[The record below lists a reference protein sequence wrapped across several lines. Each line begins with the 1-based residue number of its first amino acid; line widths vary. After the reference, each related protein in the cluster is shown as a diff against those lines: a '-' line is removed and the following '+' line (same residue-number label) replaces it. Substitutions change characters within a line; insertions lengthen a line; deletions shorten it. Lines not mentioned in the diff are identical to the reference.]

1 MDSIF
6 SVFSLDLLR
15 ATVRLATPILLPA
28 LAGMLSDRAGVL
40 NLALEGMM
48 LLGAFLSIVA
58 AFWLKSTY
66 LGVLVGMASGGLLGA
81 FFFFLYKRYKVDLV
95 VLAIALNLFIQEMTV
110 FALRTMFGNV
120 GSWSD
125 PSIKQLPEIAIPLVK
140 DIPLLGP
147 ALSGYNAIVYFSWFA
162 VIAFNV
168 VLFHTRFGRHLRAV
182 GESQSAA
189 EAVGINVTKVKLFA
203 LVIGGS
209 LAALGGAFLSV
220 GHLTEFTRNI
230 SNGRGWIGLSAALFG
245 FDYPVGVFLASMVFG
260 GADALAIKLQAT
272 TQIPSSLVQF
282 FPNLFTIIALVLVAL
297 RIKGGEYF
305 ARIGFRRR
313 MSAELG
319 KGRK

>member
-1 MDSIF
+1 MAALTD
-6 SVFSLDLLR
+6 VFTLDLAR
-15 ATVRLATPILLPA
+15 ATIRLATPILLPA

-48 LLGAFLSIVA
+48 LLGAFLSIVF
-58 AFWLKSTY
+58 AFVLKSTY

-110 FALRTMFGNV
+110 FALRTIFGNV
-120 GSWSD
+120 GSWTD
-125 PSIKQLPEIAIPLVK
+125 PSIRQLPEIALPLIK
-140 DIPLLGP
+140 DVPVLGP
-147 ALSGYNAIVYFSWFA
+147 LLSGYNAIVYFSWVA
-162 VIAFNV
+162 VLVFHF
-168 VLFHTRFGRHLRAV
+168 VLFRTRFGRHLRAV
-182 GESQSAA
+182 GEAQGAA
-189 EAVGINVTKVKLFA
+189 EAVGIDVARVKLFA

-245 FDYPVGVFLASMVFG
+245 FDYPVGVFLASLVFG

-272 TQIPSSLVQF
+272 THIPSSLVQF
-282 FPNLFTIIALVLVAL
+282 FPNLFTILALVLVAL
-297 RIKGGEYF
+297 RIRGGEYF
-305 ARIGFRRR
+305 ARLGFRRR
-313 MSAELG
+313 MGAELE

>member
-1 MDSIF
+1 VDSVF
-6 SVFSLDLLR
+6 DAFSLDLLR

-66 LGVLVGMASGGLLGA
+66 LGVLVGMASGGFLGA

-140 DIPLLGP
+140 DIPVLGP
-147 ALSGYNAIVYFSWFA
+147 VLSGYNAIVYFSWFA
-162 VIAFNV
+162 VLASQV
-168 VLFHTRFGRHLRAV
+168 LLFHTRFGRHLRAV
-182 GESQSAA
+182 GESQAAA
-189 EAVGINVTKVKLFA
+189 EAVGINVTNVKLFA

-245 FDYPVGVFLASMVFG
+245 FDYPAGVFLASMVFG
-260 GADALAIKLQAT
+260 GADALAIRLQAT

-297 RIKGGEYF
+297 RIRGGEYF
-305 ARIGFRRR
+305 ARLGFRRR
-313 MSAELG
+313 MSAEIG
-319 KGRK
+319 KDRK